1 MDFLSR
7 RNIELELTS
16 VSSLSDNQSSVYN
29 SMGTDYPSYGIHV
42 LKLLK
47 SIIVNRTEW
56 SAKFNI

>member
-1 MDFLSR
+1 
-7 RNIELELTS
+7 
-16 VSSLSDNQSSVYN
+16 
-29 SMGTDYPSYGIHV
+29 MGTDYPSYGIHV